1 MLVFWLRI
9 FVAMSL
15 RNTLVADD
23 TASASSQGVASR
35 ASNLNAVPDD
45 IHHLILSKIAD
56 TSPTDL
62 LNVAQS
68 SGVLHD
74 AALPYIYRNIIL
86 NGEST
91 AYKALVDKLSKD
103 EHDDLTKHIRTITV
117 KDEVPSADL
126 ITILNKTLQHRNL
139 RSLNWE
145 TSTHITP
152 AVYDIIHAIEPK
164 PEIRVVVVDRKTATS
179 VAHRQ
184 MDMKLLSSPLLVSL
198 TYEVYMQGFA
208 PEHPCR
214 SEWPRLSQAL
224 AAGGN
229 VRSLRLQVLQD
240 GHNLFTPDTEPA
252 KIPRLDL
259 TTGMRLPLLEEMTL
273 QTLRYHGQTAY
284 LWDLDYCRMFRDA
297 IDCSRL
303 RKLDFGG
310 EHPENFFTCFTGLCP
325 KLKVLSFGMWEG
337 DKMPARRFI
346 ESIDALE
353 HLDLSRAQAGIDD
366 LWPAIEQHEDTL
378 ETLILGPTFE
388 AYCHKVVM
396 PFSRL
401 KDIAR
406 TFPRLKHLG
415 WDAPCERNID
425 PQHLVALVGMNL
437 TKLDLWL
444 HIPQEANDYSEKLVQ
459 DIWGNIPHPELNKE
473 STIASATGIAD
484 RLLGSGQGAF
494 KWLTLHLSRE
504 GASDRCQPYMMYSKL
519 QLRLNGRS
527 EKTRG
532 DKWDVRGKL
541 DWSYEPTLMEDL
553 LFEER

>member
-1 MLVFWLRI
+1 
-9 FVAMSL
+9 MSL

-45 IHHLILSKIAD
+45 IHHLILSKIVD

-86 NGEST
+86 NGDST

-103 EHDDLTKHIRTITV
+103 EHDDLTKHIRAITV

-198 TYEVYMQGFA
+198 TYEIYIQGFA

-224 AAGGN
+224 ATGGN

-240 GHNLFTPDTEPA
+240 GNNLFTPDTEPA

-310 EHPENFFTCFTGLCP
+310 EHPANFFSCFTGLCP
-325 KLKVLSFGMWEG
+325 KLKVLSFGIWEG
-337 DKMPARRFI
+337 DITPAKRFI
-346 ESIDALE
+346 ESIDALK

-366 LWPAIEQHEDTL
+366 LWPAIEQHKDTL
-378 ETLILGPTFE
+378 ETLILRPTFE
-388 AYCHKVVM
+388 SYCQKVVM

-415 WDAPCERNID
+415 WDAPCERNIV
-425 PQHLVALVGMNL
+425 PQHLVALVGLNL

-444 HIPQEANDYSEKLVQ
+444 HIPHEANDYSDKLVQ

-494 KWLTLHLSRE
+494 QWLTLHLSRE

-527 EKTRG
+527 ERTRG

-541 DWSYEPTLMEDL
+541 DWFYESTLVEDL
-553 LFEER
+553 LFEEE

>member
-1 MLVFWLRI
+1 
-9 FVAMSL
+9 MSL
-15 RNTLVADD
+15 RNTVVDN
-23 TASASSQGVASR
+23 TAAPASSQGVAGQKI
-35 ASNLNAVPDD
+35 NMNVVPDD
-45 IHHLILSKIAD
+45 IHHLILSDIVD
-56 TSPTDL
+56 TSPADL

-68 SGVLHD
+68 SEVLHD
-74 AALPYIYRNIIL
+74 AAMPYIYRNIIL

-91 AYKALVDKLSKD
+91 AYKALVEKLSKH
-103 EHDDLTKHIRTITV
+103 EHGDLTKYIRSITV
-117 KDEVPSADL
+117 KDEVPSEDL
-126 ITILNKTLQHRNL
+126 VMILNKTSRHRNL

-229 VRSLRLQVLQD
+229 VRYLRLQVLQD

-284 LWDLDYCRMFRDA
+284 LWDSDYCRMFRDA

-310 EHPENFFTCFTGLCP
+310 EHPENFFSCFTGLCP
-325 KLKVLSFGMWEG
+325 KLKVLSFGMREG
-337 DKMPARRFI
+337 DKSPAKRFI

-366 LWPAIEQHEDTL
+366 LWPAIEQHKDTL

-388 AYCHKVVM
+388 SYCQKVVM

-406 TFPRLKHLG
+406 TFPMLKHLG

-425 PQHLVALVGMNL
+425 PQHLVALLGMNL

-444 HIPQEANDYSEKLVQ
+444 HIPHEANDYSEKLVQ

-473 STIASATGIAD
+473 STVASATGIAD

-494 KWLTLHLSRE
+494 QWLTLHLSRE

-519 QLRLNGRS
+519 QLRLNGRP
-527 EKTRG
+527 ERTRG

-541 DWSYEPTLMEDL
+541 DWSFEPTLVGEVG
-553 LFEER
+553 E